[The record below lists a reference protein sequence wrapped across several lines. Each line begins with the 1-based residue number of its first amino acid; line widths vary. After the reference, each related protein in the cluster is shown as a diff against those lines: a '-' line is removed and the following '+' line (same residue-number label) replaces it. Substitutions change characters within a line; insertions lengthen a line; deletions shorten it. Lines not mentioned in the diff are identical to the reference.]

1 MLKNLNVLKILHM
14 MPNDVWKI
22 VRDYQTVFLSTFFAL
37 FVTIQSLKNACKVE
51 ETYEFLYIYN
61 SCYERNKEVLLIV
74 FLFNLFV
81 LPTSYKSLVT

>member
-1 MLKNLNVLKILHM
+1 M
-14 MPNDVWKI
+14 MPNDVWRI
-22 VRDYQTVFLSTFFAL
+22 VRDNQTVFLFTFFAL

-51 ETYEFLYIYN
+51 ETYKFLYINN

-81 LPTSYKSLVT
+81 LSKPNKSLVIQITKCCHVN